1 MRLTGITQPM
11 VVDPTPGGRGFRAS
25 APWVLPLHELIAV
38 GSLSA
43 IGLWAAIEVLGGG
56 GIRLPLGP
64 LDLEQFFQG
73 RSLTLSNLPLV
84 VMLLAG
90 GVPLVWDLLR
100 KLLAGTSGSDLLAG
114 VSIVTSILLGE
125 YLAGVLV
132 VLMLSGGAALES
144 GAVSRAGNVL
154 NALAKRMP
162 TLAHR
167 KTASGLTDIALSS
180 VAVGD
185 VIIVLPHETCPV
197 DGQVVSGRGTMDESY
212 LTGEPYRMAKA
223 PGSNVLSG
231 AINGQAAMEIRTE
244 RVAGDSRYAKIM
256 DVLKSSEERRPQLRR
271 MADSLGAL
279 YTPLA
284 IAIAAAAWFM
294 SGSPTRFLAV
304 LVVATPCPLLIA
316 IPVAIIGAVSLAA
329 KRGIVIRDPA
339 ILERLDTCRTAI
351 FDKTGTLTYGTPLLT
366 EIIPIGSLKREDIL
380 AIAAS
385 LETYSKHPLAT
396 AVVQAAA
403 AESLTLLEVEEL
415 AEKPGQGLTG
425 RVQKGTSH
433 SEACDVHADGSQ
445 GDGSQ
450 IHHVAITSRQKLM
463 HLDPQGVAALP
474 AAAGG
479 LECVVVVDGRTEAL
493 LRFRDS
499 PRADGITF
507 IRHLSPS
514 HRLSRVM
521 LVSGDRASEVQ
532 WLADVVGIKEVYAG
546 ISPEG
551 KLKLVEEATTQAPTI
566 FVGDGINDAP
576 ALAAA
581 TVGIA
586 MGTASDV
593 TSEAAGAVVMD
604 SALER
609 VDELF
614 HIGRRLRT
622 VALQS
627 AVGGMAASLIGMAF
641 AAAGYLS
648 PAVGAL
654 VQEAIDVVAVLNALR
669 VAWNPGSLS
678 DYRDDPIGTPPVSPS
693 LPRS

>member
-1 MRLTGITQPM
+1 M

-38 GSLSA
+38 GSLVA

-197 DGQVVSGRGTMDESY
+197 DGQVVTGRGTMDESY

-223 PGSNVLSG
+223 PGSHVLSG

-279 YTPLA
+279 YTPVA

-380 AIAAS
+380 SIAAS

-403 AESLTLLEVEEL
+403 AESLTLLDVEEL

>member
-1 MRLTGITQPM
+1 M

-38 GSLSA
+38 GSLVA
-43 IGLWAAIEVLGGG
+43 IGLWAAIEMLGGG

-73 RSLTLSNLPLV
+73 RSLTLANLPLV
-84 VMLLAG
+84 VMLFAG

-144 GAVSRAGNVL
+144 RAVSRAGDVL

-403 AESLTLLEVEEL
+403 AESLTLLDVEEL

-678 DYRDDPIGTPPVSPS
+678 DYRDDPNGTPPVSPS

>member
-1 MRLTGITQPM
+1 M

-38 GSLSA
+38 GSLVA

-64 LDLEQFFQG
+64 LDLEQFFQD
-73 RSLTLSNLPLV
+73 RSLTLANLPLV

-114 VSIVTSILLGE
+114 VSIVKSILLGE

-223 PGSNVLSG
+223 PGSHVLSG

-279 YTPLA
+279 YTPVA

-351 FDKTGTLTYGTPLLT
+351 FDKTGTLTYGTPHLT
-366 EIIPIGSLKREDIL
+366 EIIPIGSLKRQDIL
-380 AIAAS
+380 SIAAS

-403 AESLTLLEVEEL
+403 AESLTLLDVEEL

-450 IHHVAITSRQKLM
+450 IHRVAITSRQKLM

-551 KLKLVEEATTQAPTI
+551 KLKLVEEATAQAPTI

>member
-1 MRLTGITQPM
+1 M

-38 GSLSA
+38 GSLVA

-223 PGSNVLSG
+223 PGSHVLSG

-279 YTPLA
+279 YTPVA

-351 FDKTGTLTYGTPLLT
+351 FDKTGTLTYGTPHLT
-366 EIIPIGSLKREDIL
+366 EIIPIGSLKRQDIL
-380 AIAAS
+380 SIAAS

-403 AESLTLLEVEEL
+403 AESLTLLDVEEL

>member
-38 GSLSA
+38 GSLVA
-43 IGLWAAIEVLGGG
+43 IGLWAAIEMLGGG

-144 GAVSRAGNVL
+144 RAVSRAGDVL